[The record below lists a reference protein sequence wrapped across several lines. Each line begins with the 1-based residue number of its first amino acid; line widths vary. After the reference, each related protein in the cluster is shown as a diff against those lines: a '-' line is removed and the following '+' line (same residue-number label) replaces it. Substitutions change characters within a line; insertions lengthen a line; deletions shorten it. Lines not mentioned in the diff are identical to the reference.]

1 MNTKKFSDAMSEL
14 DSKYVDE
21 AINYKKKDK
30 KSHWVKWG
38 AMAACLCLV
47 VVAAVTI
54 PSVFKPDVGE
64 GGGTPITSD
73 PDHSISEITPALFA
87 QQEIIEE
94 MKNDLEIQ
102 DIQSWMQM
110 PNTTLNFAYVIPV
123 YTTANMTES
132 SSTILET
139 LMFDNQYMIPALS
152 NGECVGAFTVMQHEG
167 KWVIGIYES
176 GLNIEAEVKK
186 NENSATCFISVSQ
199 LNSEYGFLTVTD
211 TEEQYTPISG
221 FGTLDTMSG
230 EQLLR
235 TLKEDAQTNHNGD
248 TDG

>member
-1 MNTKKFSDAMSEL
+1 MNSKKFSEAMSEI

-21 AINYKKKDK
+21 AIQYQCKNKKK
-30 KSHWVKWG
+30 SWLKWG
-38 AMAACLCLV
+38 AMVACLCLI
-47 VVAAVTI
+47 VVATVAI
-54 PSVFKPDVGE
+54 PSMLKPEEKD

-73 PDHSISEITPALFA
+73 PNHSISVITPILFA
-87 QQEIIEE
+87 QQEVVEE
-94 MKNDLEIQ
+94 MKTDLESQ
-102 DIQSWMQM
+102 DIQSWTQM
-110 PNTTLNFAYVIPV
+110 PNTTLNFAYVIPI
-123 YTTANMTES
+123 YFTANMTQNS
-132 SSTILET
+132 NTISET

-152 NGECVGAFTVMQHEG
+152 NGECVGAFTVMQYEG

-199 LNSEYGFLTVTD
+199 LNGEYGFLTVTD
-211 TEEQYTPISG
+211 TKELYTPISG

-235 TLKEDAQTNHNGD
+235 KLKEYTQTNHNGE